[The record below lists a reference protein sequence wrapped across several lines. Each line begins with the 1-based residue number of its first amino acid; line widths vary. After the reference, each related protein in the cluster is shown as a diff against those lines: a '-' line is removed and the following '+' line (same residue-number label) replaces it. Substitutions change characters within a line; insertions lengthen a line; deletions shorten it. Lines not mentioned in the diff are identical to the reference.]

1 MVLAKEENLVPE
13 NSTQVNLKTVAEK
26 SDYPLKQ
33 EELAGTVIGFQIL
46 VKLRGVFA
54 AEAPENFIC
63 FKDLFVIS
71 QIKIIQNIKFAENKI

>member
-1 MVLAKEENLVPE
+1 MMLAKEENLVPE
-13 NSTQVNLKTVAEK
+13 NSTQINLKTVAEK

-46 VKLRGVFA
+46 VKLRRVFA

-71 QIKIIQNIKFAENKI
+71 QVKIIQNIKFAENKI

>member
-1 MVLAKEENLVPE
+1 MMLAKEENLVPE
-13 NSTQVNLKTVAEK
+13 NSTQINLKTVAEK

-46 VKLRGVFA
+46 VELRGVFA
-54 AEAPENFIC
+54 AKAPENFIC

-71 QIKIIQNIKFAENKI
+71 

>member
-1 MVLAKEENLVPE
+1 MMLTKEENLVPE
-13 NSTQVNLKTVAEK
+13 NSTQINLKTVAEK

-46 VKLRGVFA
+46 VKLWGVFA
-54 AEAPENFIC
+54 AEPPENFIC

-71 QIKIIQNIKFAENKI
+71 QIKIIQNIKFAKNKI